1 MTNDKDKQKGAQ
13 PSEINA
19 DVNSPGYRERVFE
32 IVRRIPTGRV
42 MTYGQ
47 LAEILGEGYTPR
59 TVGFV
64 MHSADETVPWQRVI
78 NSQGA
83 CSTGRVILPPDK
95 QQRMLER
102 EGIAF
107 DARGRCDLGR
117 YRWIPEEEEEARC
130 KEEQREAQQSLF
142 GDQTPTDQS
151 RE

>member
-1 MTNDKDKQKGAQ
+1 MTSDKEQKRSAQ

-19 DVNSPGYRERVFE
+19 DVNSPGYRARVFE
-32 IVRRIPTGRV
+32 IVRRIPSGRV

-83 CSTGRVILPPDK
+83 CSTGRVIVPPDL
-95 QQRMLER
+95 QQRMLVS
-102 EGIAF
+102 EGVVF
-107 DARGRCDLGR
+107 NEKGRCDLAR
-117 YRWIPEEEEEARC
+117 YRWTPEEYATEDTDGDDT
-130 KEEQREAQQSLF
+130 QPSLF
-142 GDQTPTDQS
+142 GD
-151 RE
+151 